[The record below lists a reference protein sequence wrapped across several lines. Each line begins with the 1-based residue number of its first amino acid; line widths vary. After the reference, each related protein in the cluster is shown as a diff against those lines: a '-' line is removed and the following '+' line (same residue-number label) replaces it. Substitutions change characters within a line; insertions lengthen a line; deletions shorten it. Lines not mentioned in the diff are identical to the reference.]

1 LARLTVLNYAVDGVD
16 VAQVER
22 LIAVNRWLKRYAAA
36 NGDWIEPYFLA
47 STEAESLLFAERM
60 AAFRLPSRA
69 AAQGADLE
77 PLRYMALA
85 KQWVWHS
92 IGLLQPDILIVDTWP
107 RGAFGELLNAFDL
120 CRKRIF
126 IYAPDSQII
135 AEAPDFQAMLP
146 LYDMILVPE
155 DEGACVLPFGAV
167 DPERIHWLGPVLTR
181 ERSELLDRW
190 EARERLG
197 AHPDSFLLYVS
208 VGSGADGGAQELLH
222 SICAAVMDDPDVHI
236 VVGGAPLFFGA
247 SIQSPRI
254 TWLNGPSSEL
264 LLGFDG
270 ALSVAGYAD
279 YHALIGAGV
288 PTAWIPRC
296 TPGDDQTAR
305 AERMRDGINP
315 IILEAEDLRG
325 AVIIDAL
332 AQLRER
338 AKSDSC
344 QDDRPTSYRNFAR
357 GAARAVLSTV
367 WTPEDVARST
377 LAIDDVALRSAA
389 DMSLPIH
396 ALVTFAR
403 WISGEQK
410 PSPEATQATST
421 LFDAMFMH
429 ALYPP
434 LGSNL
439 VKPLCDILPMGDS
452 VDRVAAIIGL
462 LDAMACFE
470 DWGAA
475 KAFLESLSPEAT
487 LSLSAFQDAL
497 KMLLSTAGDHGL
509 SLQDITDCLGA
520 MRSHYTELSQQEAVS
535 RLTER
540 LLETKPPRY
549 AAASFS
555 DLVPIDR

>member
-1 LARLTVLNYAVDGVD
+1 LARLTILNYAVDGVD

-22 LIAVNRWLKRYAAA
+22 LIAVNRWLKRYAAV

-47 STEAESLLFAERM
+47 STEAENLLFAERM

-69 AAQGADLE
+69 AALGAELE

-107 RGAFGELLNAFDL
+107 RGAFGELLSAFDL

-126 IYAPDSQII
+126 IYAPDSQVI

-155 DEGACVLPFGAV
+155 DEGTCVLPFGAV
-167 DPERIHWLGPVLTR
+167 DPQRIHWLGPVLTR

-208 VGSGADGGAQELLH
+208 VGSGADGDAQEILH
-222 SICAAVMDDPDVHI
+222 SICAAVMDEPDVHV

-247 SIQSPRI
+247 SLQSPRI

-264 LLGFDG
+264 LRGFDG
-270 ALSVAGYAD
+270 ALSAAGYNA
-279 YHALIGAGV
+279 YHELTGAGV
-288 PTAWIPRC
+288 PTAWIPRR
-296 TPGDDQTAR
+296 THGDDQTAR
-305 AERMRDGINP
+305 AQRMKDGIDP
-315 IILEAEDLRG
+315 IVLEPEDLRG
-325 AVIIDAL
+325 ATILGAL

-338 AKSDSC
+338 GSPDSR
-344 QDDRPTSYRNFAR
+344 QNDTPMSYRNFAR
-357 GAARAVLSTV
+357 DAAQAVLSTV
-367 WTPEDVARST
+367 WAPADVTRAT

-410 PSPEATQATST
+410 PSPEAVQATST

-439 VKPLCDILPMGDS
+439 VKPLCDILPMGGS
-452 VDRVAAIIGL
+452 VDRVAAIVRL

-475 KAFLESLSPEAT
+475 KAFLENLSPEAS
-487 LSLSAFQDAL
+487 LSLPTFRDAL
-497 KMLLSTAGDHGL
+497 ETLLSTAGDHGL
-509 SLQDITDCLGA
+509 SLQDITDCLAA
-520 MRSHYTELSQQEAVS
+520 MRSHYSELSQHDAVS

-540 LLETKPPRY
+540 LLETVPPRY
-549 AAASFS
+549 KAA
-555 DLVPIDR
+555 